1 MELPLPPS
9 VPLDRLSSL
18 LGKSMAIMKK
28 AEQLKPTR
36 INESANE
43 YQEDE
48 EINEAYTQNTPQVNY
63 AQSVN
68 NSKLP
73 DAIKKLMLDKPIT
86 QPNTGV
92 SQSYYNESDEKE
104 MPDRPMRPAQQK
116 TLVREAVAPQT
127 GMITISEAKLEEMIN
142 RQLLNFFK
150 TNYDKALTEQAI
162 TKTIKTFINEG
173 LLTPKKKI

>member
-1 MELPLPPS
+1 MDLQSPPS
-9 VPLDRLSSL
+9 VPLDKLSAL

-36 INESANE
+36 INESVND
-43 YQEDE
+43 YQEE
-48 EINEAYTQNTPQVNY
+48 EINEAYTQSVPAVSY
-63 AQSVN
+63 AQTVN

-92 SQSYYNESDEKE
+92 SESYYNESDEKE
-104 MPDRPMRPAQQK
+104 MPATVRRQAPQQK
-116 TLVREAVAPQT
+116 MLVKESATQQS
-127 GMITISEAKLEEMIN
+127 GSITISEAKLEEMIN

-162 TKTIKTFINEG
+162 NKTIKTLINEG
-173 LLTPKKKI
+173 VLTSKKKI